1 MTNNRYASQVWKCL
15 PIYDTYGKKSYERYL
30 FKVIVRMAQDADL
43 TIDEQNVLEMLK
55 GLREVNSLATKDE
68 IRSVI
73 LDCSQILYKQ

>member
-1 MTNNRYASQVWKCL
+1 
-15 PIYDTYGKKSYERYL
+15 
-30 FKVIVRMAQDADL
+30 MAQDTDL

>member
-15 PIYDTYGKKSYERYL
+15 PIYDTYGEKSYERYL
-30 FKVIVRMAQDADL
+30 FKVIARMAQDTGL

>member
-1 MTNNRYASQVWKCL
+1 
-15 PIYDTYGKKSYERYL
+15 
-30 FKVIVRMAQDADL
+30 MAQDTDL

-73 LDCSQILYKQ
+73 LDCSQILYRK

>member
-1 MTNNRYASQVWKCL
+1 
-15 PIYDTYGKKSYERYL
+15 
-30 FKVIVRMAQDADL
+30 MAQDADL